1 MRGETARR
9 FYFAT
14 RRSVLKKIT
23 KASAVF
29 ILAASI
35 AALTTAQV
43 APISRVNANNENNT
57 VATATTSTEYIATTA
72 TVDINHDIEN
82 VAIINPNVTSSSP
95 HLYISLVIACAILII
110 AAIAQGK
117 QIR

>member
-9 FYFAT
+9 FCFAT
-14 RRSVLKKIT
+14 RRSVLKKIS

-43 APISRVNANNENNT
+43 APIGHVNAGDENNT
-57 VATATTSTEYIATTA
+57 VATTATSTEYVATT
-72 TVDINHDIEN
+72 TTTNINQDIDNI
-82 VAIINPNVTSSSP
+82 AIINPDVTSSSP

-110 AAIAQGK
+110 AAVAQGK

>member
-57 VATATTSTEYIATTA
+57 TTATSTEYVATT
-72 TVDINHDIEN
+72 TTTNIDQDIDNI
-82 VAIINPNVTSSSP
+82 AIINPDVTSSSP

-110 AAIAQGK
+110 AAVAQGK